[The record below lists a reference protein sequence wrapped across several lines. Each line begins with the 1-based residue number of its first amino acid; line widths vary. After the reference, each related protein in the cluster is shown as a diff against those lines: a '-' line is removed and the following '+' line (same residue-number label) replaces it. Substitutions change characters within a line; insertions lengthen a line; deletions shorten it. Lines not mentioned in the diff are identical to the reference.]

1 MTIILRL
8 IWPYLLRYL
17 MNQGAGY
24 TANYLQARR
33 ERRETLPELPED
45 FEAYL
50 EEIAEEADELPEPEV
65 VICPSDS
72 KPFLAGDAFWF
83 TLSGILLGS
92 VVSIVLT
99 RIFRQGD

>member
-8 IWPYLLRYL
+8 IWPYLLRHL

-33 ERRETLPELPED
+33 ERRETLPEPPED
-45 FEAYL
+45 FETYL
-50 EEIAEEADELPEPEV
+50 EEITEEVDELPVSEIL
-65 VICPSDS
+65 ICPSDS
-72 KPFLAGDAFWF
+72 KPFLASDAFWF

-99 RIFRQGD
+99 RIFRPGD